1 MLTHSDPGKKSLV
14 RLLGDNGKEYNYS
27 NRRRLKET
35 RRLKYNTLINNKKS
49 KTILKGKNKTISKL
63 EMELTEYSG
72 KTTYEKKFLDYV
84 KHKIDLRKDIIEEEN
99 YNKYLKKLNWH
110 TYINKQRHEDT
121 ILNEI
126 EKVYGKNASII
137 IGDWGNKG
145 RLSYIST
152 PGIGLKRLLRRRF
165 NVYHLDE
172 YKTSQ
177 INCITH
183 EENKNLRLNYNNKN
197 RKMHSIFTYQ
207 MLNGRQGCINR
218 DRNAIYNMKS
228 IVESLIKTLER
239 PEDFRRDQTSSNP
252 PKQKNITKNKKE
264 KDVSKK
270 ESKKTKLKNVGCQM
284 GVARGRKRE
293 NKNANENENE
303 KENEII
309 IIKKVKTSTYKS
321 CKKVR
326 IL

>member
-1 MLTHSDPGKKSLV
+1 MSVNSFG
-14 RLLGDNGKEYNYS
+14 Y
-27 NRRRLKET
+27 
-35 RRLKYNTLINNKKS
+35 
-49 KTILKGKNKTISKL
+49 
-63 EMELTEYSG
+63 
-72 KTTYEKKFLDYV
+72 
-84 KHKIDLRKDIIEEEN
+84 
-99 YNKYLKKLNWH
+99 
-110 TYINKQRHEDT
+110 
-121 ILNEI
+121 
-126 EKVYGKNASII
+126 
-137 IGDWGNKG
+137 
-145 RLSYIST
+145 
-152 PGIGLKRLLRRRF
+152 
-165 NVYHLDE
+165 
-172 YKTSQ
+172 
-177 INCITH
+177 
-183 EENKNLRLNYNNKN
+183 
-197 RKMHSIFTYQ
+197 
-207 MLNGRQGCINR
+207 INR

-293 NKNANENENE
+293 NKNANENE

>member
-1 MLTHSDPGKKSLV
+1 MSVNSFG
-14 RLLGDNGKEYNYS
+14 Y
-27 NRRRLKET
+27 
-35 RRLKYNTLINNKKS
+35 
-49 KTILKGKNKTISKL
+49 
-63 EMELTEYSG
+63 
-72 KTTYEKKFLDYV
+72 
-84 KHKIDLRKDIIEEEN
+84 
-99 YNKYLKKLNWH
+99 
-110 TYINKQRHEDT
+110 
-121 ILNEI
+121 
-126 EKVYGKNASII
+126 
-137 IGDWGNKG
+137 
-145 RLSYIST
+145 
-152 PGIGLKRLLRRRF
+152 
-165 NVYHLDE
+165 
-172 YKTSQ
+172 
-177 INCITH
+177 
-183 EENKNLRLNYNNKN
+183 
-197 RKMHSIFTYQ
+197 
-207 MLNGRQGCINR
+207 INR

-270 ESKKTKLKNVGCQM
+270 ESKNVGCQM

-293 NKNANENENE
+293 NKNANENE